1 MITKTMLDQLRA
13 ERMRKNPQ
21 LEYTI
26 GGPIQTRVV
35 STLEAERERK
45 ILQGEHTLQG
55 ALQKMRYEQT
65 FSSHEGLVKAHFN
78 HTKKELEP

>member
-13 ERMRKNPQ
+13 ERMRKNAQ

-26 GGPIQTRVV
+26 GGPIQACVV
-35 STLEAERERK
+35 STLDADRERK
-45 ILQGEHTLQG
+45 IEQGERTLQG

-78 HTKKELEP
+78 HPHQEIKP

>member
-13 ERMRKNPQ
+13 ERMRKNAQ

-26 GGPIQTRVV
+26 GGPIQACVV
-35 STLEAERERK
+35 STLEADRERK
-45 ILQGEHTLQG
+45 IAQGERTLQG

-78 HTKKELEP
+78 HSHQEIKP